1 MTEKYHLKIKWKDY
15 KKTEAIEIVLY
26 DDGHPMCELISVDD
40 ARLVRNILNE
50 QEERI
55 QRLKAQLECGE
66 DVCRICKHT
75 YLVPSRE
82 YYIAQCKK
90 GHSGCSKGTV
100 DYCDDFEL
108 KW

>member
-1 MTEKYHLKIKWKDY
+1 MSEKKQY
-15 KKTEAIEIVLY
+15 KVGFF
-26 DDGHPMCELISVDD
+26 DDPTDVDD
-40 ARLVRNILNE
+40 YVECDGKYLTSSDVVVLLNE
-50 QEERI
+50 QEETI

-75 YLVPSRE
+75 YLVPSKE

-90 GHSGCSKGTV
+90 EHSGCSKGTV

-108 KW
+108 KDSDTE